1 MDTREY
7 QVGGWRVVPKELR
20 LTREQNGEV
29 QAETL
34 PKKVFDV
41 LLQLIQAPGHSVSRD
56 TLVETVWQ
64 GNAAVGNRGITNAI
78 YQLRKLLAEGDQEV
92 IRTIAKTG
100 YQLLLP
106 VETIETAPEPPPYE
120 QNGFFSH
127 RWGLISGLAIAL
139 LVGLSWSWP
148 RTPKPPASYGKPTP
162 LTYLEGVEETPALS
176 PDGRYLAFMWERYN
190 EPGRIFIQ
198 DLSRP
203 DASLRQISFSNDN
216 ESNPS
221 WSPDG
226 SQLAFQRVDDAGRC
240 DVWIKTLETLEEHRI
255 TSCVQERFHRAL
267 DWSPSGRFLAVIDK
281 VPQQEHSAVFLYDLT
296 THERRQLTRPE
307 QGQRD
312 NQLAWAHN
320 SDTLA
325 FIRYQGAYWAELYTT
340 DIDGGITQQ
349 TNDRASIHGLSWSR
363 DDATLVFNS
372 MRDGGHSLW
381 QIALED
387 GNLQPMHRDLTPFNI
402 EALPEPGHYAY
413 VRHASLEYLQ
423 VWQGESEHRIES
435 AGRDLYG
442 TLSPDGERMAFL
454 SNRSGRFEI
463 WLARRDGRSAR
474 ALSHNEGSMELP
486 AWSPD
491 SEKLVAPIIS
501 TEEGEETRLVLFD
514 LTHNRRQ
521 VLLQDKHQY
530 RNPQWLADGNSLLVA
545 SNRSGS
551 WQIWQ
556 LDLASGHLTQ
566 RTENGGIFARQDAQ
580 GVLYFTRPNVP
591 GLWRKQG
598 DGTSEVLIEELSTD
612 DWGNWALNETGV
624 VYLHR
629 AVDVDELV
637 VWADGERRVQQEFER
652 GSIKIHRSLSLD
664 QNGHLLLTRLG
675 KREANIVTIAPR
687 AANGA

>member
-7 QVGGWRVVPKELR
+7 QVGEWRIVPNELR
-20 LTREQNGEV
+20 LIRERDGEV
-29 QAETL
+29 QEQTL

-56 TLVETVWQ
+56 SLVAEIWQ
-64 GNAAVGNRGITNAI
+64 GNVAVGNRGITNAI

-106 VETIETAPEPPPYE
+106 VQTFEPEAPASTASTPSTP
-120 QNGFFSH
+120 H
-127 RWGLISGLAIAL
+127 RYWGLAAAVLMAL
-139 LVGLSWSWP
+139 LAGLVWSWP
-148 RTPKPPASYGKPTP
+148 GAPKPPLSYGKPTP

-198 DLSRP
+198 DLSQP

-226 SQLAFQRVDDAGRC
+226 RQLAFLRVDDAGRC
-240 DVWIKTLETLEEHRI
+240 DVWIKTLDTLEEHRI

-267 DWSPSGRFLAVIDK
+267 DWSPSGRYLAVIDK

-296 THERRQLTRPE
+296 SHERRQLTQPQ

-325 FIRYQGAYWAELYTT
+325 FIRYQGAYWAELYTLDLAGKLAQRT
-340 DIDGGITQQ
+340 H
-349 TNDRASIHGLSWSR
+349 DRASIHGLSWSR
-363 DDATLVFNS
+363 DDGALVFNS

-381 QIALED
+381 QIRLDTDEIEP
-387 GNLQPMHRDLTPFNI
+387 LHRDLTPFNI
-402 EALPEPGHYAY
+402 EALAEPDHYAY

-423 VWQGESEHRIES
+423 VWRGEDQHRIES

-442 TLSPDGERMAFL
+442 SLSPGGERMAFL

-463 WLARRDGRSAR
+463 WLAQRDGRSAR
-474 ALSHNEGSMELP
+474 ALSQNEGAMELP

-491 SEKLVAPIIS
+491 GQQLVAPVIS
-501 TEEGEETRLVLFD
+501 SVEGETRLVLYD
-514 LTHNRRQ
+514 LRNSQRK
-521 VLLQDKHQY
+521 VLLQDSHQY

-556 LDLASGHLTQ
+556 LELASGQLTQ
-566 RTENGGIFARQDAQ
+566 RTENGGIFAREDAE
-580 GVLYFTRPNVP
+580 GALYFTRPNVP
-591 GLWRKQG
+591 GLWRKAG
-598 DGTSEVLIEELSTD
+598 ESDSETVIEELSTD
-612 DWGNWALNETGV
+612 DWGNWALTGDGV
-624 VYLHR
+624 LYLHR
-629 AVDVDELV
+629 AVDADELV
-637 VWADGERRVQQEFER
+637 LWTPQQRSVQQEFER
-652 GSIKIHRSLSLD
+652 GSIKIHRSLSVD
-664 QNGHLLLTRLG
+664 AQGQVLLTRLG
-675 KREANIVTIAPR
+675 RREANIVTIAPR
-687 AANGA
+687 TQPNG